1 MTSSRVRARASRRA
15 AASGSIW
22 TLSIV
27 CTSVRVALIC
37 PVPPGSRLGN
47 RITALRW
54 QRMLRALGHRPF
66 ISTANPAR
74 DFDAM
79 IALHARKSA
88 EAVRVSRQTH
98 PTRPIALALTGTDLY
113 HDIHHDLAAQRS
125 LQLADRLIVLH
136 SGARRELPLRLRHK
150 VLLVP
155 QSAPKVRGK
164 PRPPAT
170 DTFDV
175 AVVAHMRKV
184 KDPLRTA
191 RAARLL
197 PADSRIRVLHAG
209 RPLSDEMK
217 RDALL
222 EQHENPRYRWL
233 GELPGWKAR
242 SRLLAITSE
251 MEGGANVVS
260 EALAAGTPVIASRIP
275 AMEAILGRSYPGLFP
290 LGSTEALARLLS
302 RAERDPAFL
311 AELRRRCRA
320 RRGVVSPARERAAL
334 RRLLAEL
341 GTQLRTSRARPR
353 R

>member
-1 MTSSRVRARASRRA
+1 MP
-15 AASGSIW
+15 
-22 TLSIV
+22 
-27 CTSVRVALIC
+27 VRVALIC

-54 QRMLRALGHRPF
+54 QRILRELGHRAF
-66 ISTANPAR
+66 IATGNTSR

-88 EAVRVSRQTH
+88 EAVRASRQMH
-98 PTRPIALALTGTDLY
+98 PARPVVLALTGTDLY

-125 LQLADRLIVLH
+125 LQLADWLIVLH
-136 SGARRELPLRLRHK
+136 SGAQRELPLRLRHK
-150 VLLVP
+150 VRLVP
-155 QSAPKVRGK
+155 QSAPPVRGK
-164 PRPPAT
+164 PPPAVR
-170 DTFDV
+170 TFDV

-209 RPLSDEMK
+209 QPLSDEMK

-222 EQHENPRYRWL
+222 EQRANPRYRWL
-233 GELPGWKAR
+233 GELPRWKARALIAR
-242 SRLLAITSE
+242 SRLLTVTSE

-334 RRLLAEL
+334 RRLLAEIASR
-341 GTQLRTSRARPR
+341 LRTSRAPSRG
-353 R
+353 

>member
-1 MTSSRVRARASRRA
+1 M
-15 AASGSIW
+15 
-22 TLSIV
+22 
-27 CTSVRVALIC
+27 RVALIC

-54 QRMLRALGHRPF
+54 QRILRELGHRPF
-66 ISTANPAR
+66 IATAHPSR

-217 RDALL
+217 RAALL
-222 EQHENPRYRWL
+222 EQHANPRYRWL
-233 GELPGWKAR
+233 GELPRWKARALIAR
-242 SRLLAITSE
+242 SRLLAVTSE

-260 EALAAGTPVIASRIP
+260 EALAADTPVIASRIP

-290 LGSTEALARLLS
+290 VGSTEALARLLS

-341 GTQLRTSRARPR
+341 GSRLRTSQRARPR

>member
-1 MTSSRVRARASRRA
+1 
-15 AASGSIW
+15 
-22 TLSIV
+22 
-27 CTSVRVALIC
+27 VRVALIC

-54 QRMLRALGHRPF
+54 QRILRALGHRPF
-66 ISTANPAR
+66 IATANPAR

-88 EAVRVSRQTH
+88 EAVRATRQTH
-98 PTRPIALALTGTDLY
+98 PTRPVAVALTGTDLY

-136 SGARRELPLRLRHK
+136 SGAARELPPRLRHK
-150 VLLVP
+150 VRLVP
-155 QSAPKVRGK
+155 QSAPKARGK
-164 PRPPAT
+164 PPAT
-170 DTFDV
+170 RTFDV

-242 SRLLAITSE
+242 ALIARSRLLAVTSE
-251 MEGGANVVS
+251 IEGGANVVS

>member
-1 MTSSRVRARASRRA
+1 
-15 AASGSIW
+15 
-22 TLSIV
+22 
-27 CTSVRVALIC
+27 VRVALIC

-88 EAVRVSRQTH
+88 EAVRATRQTH
-98 PTRPIALALTGTDLY
+98 PTRPVAVALTGTDLY

-136 SGARRELPLRLRHK
+136 SGAARELPPRLRHK
-150 VLLVP
+150 VRLVP
-155 QSAPKVRGK
+155 QSAPKAHGK
-164 PRPPAT
+164 PPAT
-170 DTFDV
+170 RTFDV

-184 KDPLRTA
+184 KDPFRTA

-242 SRLLAITSE
+242 ALIARSRLLAVTSE

-341 GTQLRTSRARPR
+341 GSQLRTSQRARPR

>member
-1 MTSSRVRARASRRA
+1 M
-15 AASGSIW
+15 
-22 TLSIV
+22 
-27 CTSVRVALIC
+27 RVALIC

-54 QRMLRALGHRPF
+54 QRILRELGHRPF
-66 ISTANPAR
+66 IATAHPSR

-217 RDALL
+217 RAALL
-222 EQHENPRYRWL
+222 EQQANPRYRWL
-233 GELPGWKAR
+233 GELPRWKARALIAR
-242 SRLLAITSE
+242 SRLLAVTSE

-260 EALAAGTPVIASRIP
+260 EALAADTPVIASRIP

-290 LGSTEALARLLS
+290 VGSTEALARLLS

-341 GTQLRTSRARPR
+341 GSQLRTSQRARPR

>member
-1 MTSSRVRARASRRA
+1 M
-15 AASGSIW
+15 
-22 TLSIV
+22 
-27 CTSVRVALIC
+27 RVALIC

-54 QRMLRALGHRPF
+54 QRILRALGHRPF
-66 ISTANPAR
+66 IATANPAR

-88 EAVRVSRQTH
+88 EAVRATRQTH
-98 PTRPIALALTGTDLY
+98 PTRPVAVALTGTDLY

-136 SGARRELPLRLRHK
+136 SGAARELPPRLRHK
-150 VLLVP
+150 VRLVP
-155 QSAPKVRGK
+155 QSAPKARGK
-164 PRPPAT
+164 PPAT
-170 DTFDV
+170 RTFDV

-242 SRLLAITSE
+242 ALIARSRLLAVTSE
-251 MEGGANVVS
+251 IEGGANVVS

-341 GTQLRTSRARPR
+341 GSRLRTSQRARPR

>member
-1 MTSSRVRARASRRA
+1 M
-15 AASGSIW
+15 
-22 TLSIV
+22 
-27 CTSVRVALIC
+27 RVALIC

-54 QRMLRALGHRPF
+54 QRILRELGHRPF
-66 ISTANPAR
+66 IATAHPSR

-164 PRPPAT
+164 PRPPAS

-217 RDALL
+217 RAALL
-222 EQHENPRYRWL
+222 EQQANPRYRWL
-233 GELPGWKAR
+233 GELPRWKARALIAR
-242 SRLLAITSE
+242 SRLLAVTSE

-260 EALAAGTPVIASRIP
+260 EALAADTPVIASRIP

-290 LGSTEALARLLS
+290 VGSTEALARLLS

-341 GTQLRTSRARPR
+341 GSQLRTSRARSR
-353 R
+353 S

>member
-1 MTSSRVRARASRRA
+1 MP
-15 AASGSIW
+15 
-22 TLSIV
+22 
-27 CTSVRVALIC
+27 VRVALIC

-54 QRMLRALGHRPF
+54 QRILRELGHRAF
-66 ISTANPAR
+66 IATGDSSR

-88 EAVRVSRQTH
+88 EAVRASRQTH
-98 PTRPIALALTGTDLY
+98 PARPVVVALTGTDLY

-125 LQLADRLIVLH
+125 LQLADWLIVLH
-136 SGARRELPLRLRHK
+136 SGAQRELPLRLRHK
-150 VLLVP
+150 VRLVP
-155 QSAPKVRGK
+155 QSAPPVRGK
-164 PRPPAT
+164 PPPAAR
-170 DTFDV
+170 TFDV

-217 RDALL
+217 RNALL
-222 EQHENPRYRWL
+222 EQHANPRYRWL
-233 GELPGWKAR
+233 GELPRWKARALIAR
-242 SRLLAITSE
+242 SRLLAVTSE
-251 MEGGANVVS
+251 LEGGANVVS

-334 RRLLAEL
+334 RRLLAEF
-341 GTQLRTSRARPR
+341 GRQLRSSRAPPR